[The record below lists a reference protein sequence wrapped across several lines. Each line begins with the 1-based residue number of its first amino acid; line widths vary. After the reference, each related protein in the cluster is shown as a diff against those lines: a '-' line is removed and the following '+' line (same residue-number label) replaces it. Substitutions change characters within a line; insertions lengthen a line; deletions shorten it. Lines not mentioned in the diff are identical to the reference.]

1 MSEYIGML
9 DVFPDF
15 VFIPERISEGDR
27 WASRNFL
34 GTSNPRTTSN
44 LPGRATNRTL
54 ASSAHPTLEPRC
66 EGRAVCLTWRCEVN
80 GEEGPSGICEC
91 TAAKLPHTLALPAR
105 MPLALVLGLLASP
118 HAPCPRAW
126 LACQPACPLPS
137 CLACLPSLLAWLAC
151 PACLPGLL
159 AWLACSLPSSMTEE
173 CNLQSGFRGCD
184 LPTPLFSA
192 LVAQPSMQ

>member
-105 MPLALVLGLLASP
+105 MPLALVLGLLA
-118 HAPCPRAW
+118 
-126 LACQPACPLPS
+126 QPACMPLALVLGLLAQPA
-137 CLACLPSLLAWLAC
+137 CMARPACL
-151 PACLPGLL
+151 ACLPGLL
-159 AWLACSLPSSMTEE
+159 AWLACLAG
-173 CNLQSGFRGCD
+173 L
-184 LPTPLFSA
+184 LFTLFHDRRMLSA
-192 LVAQPSMQ
+192 EWIPWV